1 MLPKGVDAV
10 FDRSSWK
17 VPPLFKWLQENGD
30 VDTEEMY
37 KVFNMGV
44 GYVICVSRKDC
55 ATALN
60 ALEKAK
66 ARPMVVGEI
75 QDGTGSTRFA

>member
-1 MLPKGVDAV
+1 
-10 FDRSSWK
+10 
-17 VPPLFKWLQENGD
+17 
-30 VDTEEMY
+30 
-37 KVFNMGV
+37 MGV
-44 GYVICVSRKDC
+44 GYVICVSRKDS

-75 QDGTGSTRFA
+75 QEGSGITRFA